1 MKSFM
6 NTKSKT
12 TLLIGGLVQRVVAG
26 LEGLRA
32 AAGGG
37 ARDVGAVAQEVVVEL
52 GQVLVERV
60 VLPVGAGLAFGEGK
74 SGVRRGLPYKN

>member
-12 TLLIGGLVQRVVAG
+12 TLLIGGRVQRVVAG
-26 LEGLRA
+26 LESLRA
-32 AAGGG
+32 AAEGG

-52 GQVLVERV
+52 GQVLVERD
-60 VLPVGAGLAFGEGK
+60 
-74 SGVRRGLPYKN
+74 